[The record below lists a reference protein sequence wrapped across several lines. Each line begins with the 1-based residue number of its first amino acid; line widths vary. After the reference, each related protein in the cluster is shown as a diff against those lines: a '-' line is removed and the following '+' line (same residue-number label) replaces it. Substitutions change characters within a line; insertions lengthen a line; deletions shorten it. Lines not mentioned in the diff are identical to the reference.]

1 MVGLNANSRGEGE
14 EGAGLH
20 RLALDLT
27 VLLPPSFPLEP
38 SPFPCHSQGGNLQSE
53 HQMAHSSAI
62 FRQCFCG
69 DADSR
74 GRGTLSS
81 GLPNQIKCKGYCI
94 CAGANGGI

>member
-1 MVGLNANSRGEGE
+1 
-14 EGAGLH
+14 
-20 RLALDLT
+20 
-27 VLLPPSFPLEP
+27 
-38 SPFPCHSQGGNLQSE
+38 
-53 HQMAHSSAI
+53 MAHSSAI

-94 CAGANGGI
+94 CAGREWGEFKLRWVLLKVANTQKEKKFQSGKYKTGSVSEYLSIDY